1 MEAFAHANKK
11 TLGQVRETYSFL
23 VTGRIFE
30 FSDEGREEDGKGR
43 GRVARRFEREMRGGK
58 GMFDFFFIL
67 FLFLWRFSKHKHKHK
82 RGSRHRSQESDRKKN
97 SSWLE
102 SATGKPAPRASL
114 GIPMPMPDG
123 IKKRGDV

>member
-43 GRVARRFEREMRGGK
+43 GRVARRFEREMRGGGK
-58 GMFDFFFIL
+58 GMFDFFFI
-67 FLFLWRFSKHKHKHK
+67 FF
-82 RGSRHRSQESDRKKN
+82 
-97 SSWLE
+97 
-102 SATGKPAPRASL
+102 
-114 GIPMPMPDG
+114 
-123 IKKRGDV
+123 

>member
-43 GRVARRFEREMRGGK
+43 GRVARRFEREMRGGGK
-58 GMFDFFFIL
+58 GMFDFLIFMAIL
-67 FLFLWRFSKHKHKHK
+67 
-82 RGSRHRSQESDRKKN
+82 
-97 SSWLE
+97 
-102 SATGKPAPRASL
+102 
-114 GIPMPMPDG
+114 
-123 IKKRGDV
+123 

>member
-58 GMFDFFFIL
+58 GMFDFFFIFFFIFMAIFQAQAQAQKGL
-67 FLFLWRFSKHKHKHK
+67 TSPIPGK
-82 RGSRHRSQESDRKKN
+82 R
-97 SSWLE
+97 
-102 SATGKPAPRASL
+102 P
-114 GIPMPMPDG
+114 
-123 IKKRGDV
+123 